1 MMVRQRKTRGRLF
14 WKYVV
19 LFVAL
24 ISGALLASGG
34 LEIYFSYQ
42 ENKTALARIQGEK
55 AAAAASTIQQFM
67 QEFERQLGWT
77 THLPFVLDTEGLE
90 QRRLDYLRLLR
101 QVPAITEI
109 IHLDPSGKE
118 QLRISRWAM
127 DVVGSKKDFS
137 REPEFLEAK
146 ALRTY
151 YSPVYFRQESEPYLT
166 LAMADRAKNSGVNV
180 AEVNLKFMWD
190 VISEIKVGKA
200 GYAYVVDSQGRLI
213 AHPDISLVLRQ
224 TDLSSLP
231 QVEAARTAPS
241 TPVQER
247 NEAVIASNIS
257 GIQVLTA
264 HAAIGPLGWIVFVE
278 SPLDEA
284 FAPLYSSIL
293 RTMVLLLMGLFL
305 SALASL
311 LLVRK
316 MVIPIRAL
324 QTEAA
329 RIGAGD
335 LSRRIDIRTGD
346 ELEALADQF
355 NHMTA
360 QLQESYAHLEQRVE
374 ERTRELSEAHQTV
387 QEQATRLE
395 TQSAQLA
402 EWNRELEQRVAE
414 QLTELEHVSQ
424 LKRFFSPQLAEL
436 IVSSGDDKFMKSHRQ
451 EITVVFC
458 DLRNFTAFSS
468 TAEPEEQL
476 RVLREY
482 HNAVGSLIFRFEA
495 TLEHFAGDG
504 VMAFF
509 NDPVP
514 CPDPAVRAIKMAI
527 AMRDEVGELCKKW
540 EKAGFELGF
549 GVGIALGHA
558 TLGQVGFEGQ
568 FHYMAI
574 GLVANLAS
582 RLCDQAKDG
591 QILITQRVYA
601 DVEDMVEVEPVAEF
615 TFKGFHKP
623 VPAYQVL
630 GMNASG
636 S

>member
-1 MMVRQRKTRGRLF
+1 MRDPARILIVDDTPTNVDILAKRLSAHG
-14 WKYVV
+14 YEI
-19 LFVAL
+19 LTA
-24 ISGALLASGG
+24 GDGEEG
-34 LEIYFSYQ
+34 L
-42 ENKTALARIQGEK
+42 ALAREQQPDLILLDIMMPKMDGIEVCQHVKGD
-55 AAAAASTIQQFM
+55 AS
-67 QEFERQLGWT
+67 
-77 THLPFVLDTEGLE
+77 LPFIPIILITAKSDPKDVVAGLE
-90 QRRLDYLRLLR
+90 AGAEEYLTKP
-101 QVPAITEI
+101 V
-109 IHLDPSGKE
+109 E
-118 QLRISRWAM
+118 QTALVARVKSMLRI
-127 DVVGSKKDFS
+127 K
-137 REPEFLEAK
+137 
-146 ALRTY
+146 
-151 YSPVYFRQESEPYLT
+151 
-166 LAMADRAKNSGVNV
+166 
-180 AEVNLKFMWD
+180 
-190 VISEIKVGKA
+190 
-200 GYAYVVDSQGRLI
+200 
-213 AHPDISLVLRQ
+213 
-224 TDLSSLP
+224 
-231 QVEAARTAPS
+231 
-241 TPVQER
+241 
-247 NEAVIASNIS
+247 
-257 GIQVLTA
+257 
-264 HAAIGPLGWIVFVE
+264 
-278 SPLDEA
+278 
-284 FAPLYSSIL
+284 
-293 RTMVLLLMGLFL
+293 
-305 SALASL
+305 
-311 LLVRK
+311 
-316 MVIPIRAL
+316 
-324 QTEAA
+324 
-329 RIGAGD
+329 
-335 LSRRIDIRTGD
+335 
-346 ELEALADQF
+346 ELHDK
-355 NHMTA
+355 
-360 QLQESYAHLEQRVE
+360 S
-374 ERTRELSEAHQTV
+374 
-387 QEQATRLE
+387 QEQAARLE
-395 TQSAQLA
+395 AQAA
-402 EWNRELEQRVAE
+402 ELVDLNQGLEQRVAE
-414 QLTELEHVSQ
+414 QLTELERVSQ

-574 GLVANLAS
+574 GSVANLAS

>member
-1 MMVRQRKTRGRLF
+1 MRDPARILIVDDTPTNVDILAKRLSAHGYEILTAGDGEEGLAIAREQQPDLILLDIMMPKMDGIEVCQHVKGDASLPFIPIILVTA
-14 WKYVV
+14 KSDSKDVV
-19 LFVAL
+19 A
-24 ISGALLASGG
+24 G
-34 LEIYFSYQ
+34 LEAGAEEYLI
-42 ENKTALARIQGEK
+42 KPVDPTALVARVK
-55 AAAAASTIQQFM
+55 SM
-67 QEFERQLGWT
+67 
-77 THLPFVLDTEGLE
+77 
-90 QRRLDYLRLLR
+90 
-101 QVPAITEI
+101 
-109 IHLDPSGKE
+109 
-118 QLRISRWAM
+118 LRI
-127 DVVGSKKDFS
+127 K
-137 REPEFLEAK
+137 
-146 ALRTY
+146 
-151 YSPVYFRQESEPYLT
+151 
-166 LAMADRAKNSGVNV
+166 
-180 AEVNLKFMWD
+180 
-190 VISEIKVGKA
+190 
-200 GYAYVVDSQGRLI
+200 
-213 AHPDISLVLRQ
+213 
-224 TDLSSLP
+224 
-231 QVEAARTAPS
+231 
-241 TPVQER
+241 
-247 NEAVIASNIS
+247 
-257 GIQVLTA
+257 
-264 HAAIGPLGWIVFVE
+264 
-278 SPLDEA
+278 
-284 FAPLYSSIL
+284 
-293 RTMVLLLMGLFL
+293 
-305 SALASL
+305 
-311 LLVRK
+311 
-316 MVIPIRAL
+316 
-324 QTEAA
+324 
-329 RIGAGD
+329 
-335 LSRRIDIRTGD
+335 
-346 ELEALADQF
+346 ELHDK
-355 NHMTA
+355 
-360 QLQESYAHLEQRVE
+360 S
-374 ERTRELSEAHQTV
+374 
-387 QEQATRLE
+387 QEQAARLE
-395 TQSAQLA
+395 AQATELVDL
-402 EWNRELEQRVAE
+402 NQGLEQRVAE

-540 EKAGFELGF
+540 EKGGFELGF

-574 GLVANLAS
+574 GSVANLAS

-601 DVEDMVEVEPVAEF
+601 DVEDMAEVEPVGEL